1 MSDIRNQI
9 ETAVITKVEA
19 LKVGYTTDQN
29 LIIEYGNCIGI
40 NTANQ
45 KKPYLKVSIVY
56 QDGQQIE
63 LSNKPGH
70 RIIGTL
76 VVEACVKAGTG
87 TSAANKL
94 LGHFYPELQM
104 RDDIKPLRTLAA
116 RFASKEAASDGW
128 AAEAALIPFWADS
141 IRS

>member
-1 MSDIRNQI
+1 MSNIRELI
-9 ETAVITKVEA
+9 RIALVTKVES
-19 LKVGYTTDQN
+19 LKATFSSYPLV
-29 LIIEYGNCIGI
+29 IEYANGNVV
-40 NTANQ
+40 NTALQ
-45 KKPYLKVSIVY
+45 KNPYLRVWIVY
-56 QDGQQIE
+56 QDGQQVD

-70 RIIGTL
+70 RLMGTL

-104 RDDIKPLRTLAA
+104 KDTIKPLRTLAA
-116 RFASKEAASDGW
+116 RFASKEAGSDGW
-128 AAEAALIPFWADS
+128 ATEAALIPFWADS

>member
-1 MSDIRNQI
+1 MSDTRERIRA
-9 ETAVITKVEA
+9 AVESKVDA
-19 LKVGYTTDQN
+19 LKATFSDN
-29 LIIEYGNCIGI
+29 PSLIVEYGNTIGI
-40 NTANQ
+40 NTADQ
-45 KKPYLKVSIVY
+45 KKPYLRVSIVY
-56 QDGQQIE
+56 QDGQQID
-63 LSNKPGH
+63 LSSKPGH
-70 RIIGTL
+70 RLIGTL

-104 RDDIKPLRTLAA
+104 KDNIEPLRTLAA

-128 AAEAALIPFWADS
+128 VAEAALIPFWADS